1 MSTEEYLRTE
11 VFGDQNRMQQKRMAN
26 LAQLER
32 RAEDTPISMEE
43 YVRHIVYAQ
52 DLPDAAACAPVAQHA
67 IPVVMPRPM
76 PAVAARAAVPY
87 ATPDTG
93 HTASGTALQGF
104 AVPNNRNSS
113 SVPRYAGAAATGLGS
128 CCVAL
133 PGMRHGGSAIGSARQ
148 HAVSSGMQP
157 DTQPDTQPPRLNV
170 RLQRNAQGRIIR
182 KLEGAGDSMREYC
195 FAYDAQGHLTHA
207 WLNGSLV
214 EQYAYN
220 EAGQRV
226 ADETAW
232 RGPRT
237 LAYDAAGRLV
247 QAGNV
252 RCEYTPEGS
261 LCRGIRATRHGE
273 EITTFAYG
281 ADTRLDSVV
290 LPDGTQITYYYGSAL
305 GPAEKHVNGVL
316 AESYI
321 WKDALRLGAWID
333 HASGTRCLFHYEAGH
348 SPAAVTME
356 HPQGAATYCLGFD
369 QIGSLKLVVL
379 PDANGGKL
387 IKEMAYDSFGTMLN
401 DSNPE
406 LFLPVGFASGL
417 VDRHTGLIRFG
428 YRDYSPELGRFT
440 ALDPARDTRGD
451 GDLWDYCVDDPINC
465 VDPWGLET
473 KGVGLGVSA
482 SGFGFGVGA
491 GAMVVKDDKGNWG
504 VEGFAD
510 YGASSG
516 FGVSG
521 DASYQT
527 TTEKTIKDLAGTSQK
542 TGTSVA
548 VAPTGYPNLALTVGA
563 EKVKGDGYTGDTK
576 SVGVSWGGKVVA
588 PLDVYVKQEHS
599 DVATVF
605 SED

>member
-43 YVRHIVYAQ
+43 YVRHIVYAE

-67 IPVVMPRPM
+67 IPVVMSRPT

-93 HTASGTALQGF
+93 HKASGTALQAV
-104 AVPNNRNSS
+104 AVPNNRNSAS
-113 SVPRYAGAAATGLGS
+113 IPRYAGAAATGLGS

-133 PGMRHGGSAIGSARQ
+133 PGMRHGFGAAGSATL

-157 DTQPDTQPPRLNV
+157 DTQPPLLNV
-170 RLQRNAQGRIIR
+170 RLQRNAQGRIIF
-182 KLEGAGDSMREYC
+182 KLEGAGDSMREYDY
-195 FAYDAQGHLTHA
+195 AYDAQGHLTHA

-220 EAGQRV
+220 ETGQRV

-252 RCEYTPEGS
+252 RYEYTPEGS
-261 LCRGIRATRHGE
+261 LCHRIRATRQGD
-273 EITTFAYG
+273 EITSFAYG
-281 ADTRLDSVV
+281 ADTRLDSVI

-305 GPAEKHVNGVL
+305 GPTEKHVNGVL

-333 HASGTRCLFHYEAGH
+333 HTSGTRCLFHYASGH
-348 SPAAVTME
+348 SPVAVTME
-356 HPQGAATYCLGFD
+356 HPQGAATYSLGFD

-406 LFLPVGFASGL
+406 LFLSVGFASGL
-417 VDRHTGLIRFG
+417 VDRHTGFIRFG

-465 VDPWGLET
+465 VDPWGLKT
-473 KGVGLGVSA
+473 KGVGVGFSA
-482 SGFGFGVGA
+482 SGFGFGAGA

-504 VEGFAD
+504 VEYYGD

-521 DASYQT
+521 EASYQAT
-527 TTEKTIKDLAGTSQK
+527 TAKTIKDLAGKSQK
-542 TGTSVA
+542 IGASYQLPIPGVPSLGTEKIQ
-548 VAPTGYPNLALTVGA
+548 GA
-563 EKVKGDGYTGDTK
+563 GYTGEGY
-576 SVGVSWGGKVVA
+576 SLGVGIKALPIPMEVH
-588 PLDVYVKQEHS
+588 VKEEQSRVKEFGS
-599 DVATVF
+599 
-605 SED
+605 SKE